1 MGTSDSG
8 QAVQSGDLL
17 AEAVDI
23 MRCLVDLE
31 PCRYDH
37 HDNCQ
42 AHSLGVR
49 PCEHEQAKAFLAKYD
64 SAANMLAEQGTPED
78 RRSLARGFASAMSE
92 NAKRMLADIFAA
104 DYVRLASLGVPRT

>member
-1 MGTSDSG
+1 VWKDGLCREHHLDGGKPDQDEQKRDANFSEDGATHNTKLT
-8 QAVQSGDLL
+8 GDLL

-64 SAANMLAEQGTPED
+64 AANVAPHERDD
-78 RRSLARGFASAMSE
+78 RSVS
-92 NAKRMLADIFAA
+92 
-104 DYVRLASLGVPRT
+104 